1 MTLNGRKQTYPRR
14 EKKACQKLREALG
27 QRLKSDVILAPYTTF
42 GIGGK
47 ADLFYRAR
55 TPDELVYAI
64 GTAQKSKVNFLVLG
78 GGSNLLVS
86 DSGFRGLVIENVC
99 RHVIIDQN
107 TITCQSGTQLHRM
120 VNEASNS
127 SLAGLEF
134 AAGIP
139 GTVGGAIRGN
149 AGAFGKAVGDVL
161 TQAVILTRKG
171 QIKEVDR
178 NYFRFGYRDSILKRS
193 EDTVLSASFKLEE
206 KNKRLVKKQ
215 IAEYLERRKK
225 NLTWKEKSAGCYFKN
240 IVRGSEKI
248 PAGLLLDQIGA
259 KGMQVGGIRVSDR
272 HANILIN
279 VKHGKSADVKKLS
292 SILKRM
298 IKTKFNINLIEEVVY
313 IS

>member
-1 MTLNGRKQTYPRR
+1 MILNGKKQTHPRR
-14 EKKACQKLREALG
+14 KKKAYQKLHDALG

-47 ADLFYRAR
+47 ADLFYRAK
-55 TPDELVYAI
+55 TPDELVCAI
-64 GTAQKSKVNFLVLG
+64 RTAQKSKVDFLILG

-86 DSGFRGLVIENVC
+86 DSGFRGLVIKNVC
-99 RHVIIDQN
+99 RHVIIEQN
-107 TITCQSGTQLHRM
+107 TITCQSGTRLHHL
-120 VNEASNS
+120 VKEASNS

-178 NYFRFGYRDSILKRS
+178 NYFSFGYRDSILKQS
-193 EDTVLSASFKLEE
+193 EDTVLSATFKLKK
-206 KNKRLVKKQ
+206 KNKRLVEKQ
-215 IAEYLERRKK
+215 MAEYLERRRK
-225 NLTWKEKSAGCYFKN
+225 NLPWKEKSAGCYFKN
-240 IVRGSEKI
+240 IVRGKKKI
-248 PAGLLLDQIGA
+248 PAGLLLEQIGA
-259 KGMQVGGIRVSDR
+259 KGMQVGGVRVSDR

-279 VKHGKSADVKKLS
+279 VKNGKSADVKKLS
-292 SILKRM
+292 SLLTRM
-298 IKTKFNINLIEEVVY
+298 IKTKFNINLKEEVVY

>member
-14 EKKACQKLREALG
+14 EKQACQKLKDALG
-27 QRLKSDVILAPYTTF
+27 QRLKSDMILAPFTTF

-64 GTAQKSKVNFLVLG
+64 RNAQKSKVHFLVLG

-86 DSGFRGLVIENVC
+86 DSGFRGLVIKNVC

-127 SLAGLEF
+127 SLSGLEF

-161 TQAVILTRKG
+161 TQAVILTRNG

-193 EDTVLSASFKLEE
+193 KDTVLSVSFKLEK
-206 KNKRLVKKQ
+206 KNKKLVEKRT
-215 IAEYLERRKK
+215 AEYLERRKK
-225 NLTWKEKSAGCYFKN
+225 NLPWKEKSAGCYFKN
-240 IVRGSEKI
+240 IARGKNKI
-248 PAGLLLDQIGA
+248 SAGLLL
-259 KGMQVGGIRVSDR
+259 DR

-279 VKHGKSADVKKLS
+279 VKNGKSADVKKLS
-292 SILKRM
+292 SILKRR
-298 IKTKFNINLIEEVVY
+298 IKTKFNINLMEEVVY

>member
-1 MTLNGRKQTYPRR
+1 MNK
-14 EKKACQKLREALG
+14 
-27 QRLKSDVILAPYTTF
+27 
-42 GIGGK
+42 
-47 ADLFYRAR
+47 
-55 TPDELVYAI
+55 
-64 GTAQKSKVNFLVLG
+64 
-78 GGSNLLVS
+78 
-86 DSGFRGLVIENVC
+86 
-99 RHVIIDQN
+99 
-107 TITCQSGTQLHRM
+107 
-120 VNEASNS
+120 ASNS
-127 SLAGLEF
+127 SFAGLEF

-178 NYFRFGYRDSILKRS
+178 SYFRFGYRNSILKQS
-193 EDTVLSASFKLEE
+193 EDTVLSASFKLEK
-206 KNKRLVKKQ
+206 KNKRLVEKQ
-215 IAEYLERRKK
+215 IKEYLERRKK
-225 NLTWKEKSAGCYFKN
+225 NLPWKEKSAGCYFKN

-279 VKHGKSADVKKLS
+279 VQHGKSSDVKKLS
-292 SILKRM
+292 SILKNT
-298 IKTKFNINLIEEVVY
+298 IKTKFNINLMEEVVY